1 MITRTLLARICD
13 SSQLADAQKTVA
25 SLLEG
30 LVVEAKFQWALANR
44 WVQVSF
50 SGEDEGI
57 ASNFVAKE
65 VGFSPTCFEDVK
77 RFTTLKGY
85 VVNLEKHKEE
95 LQVDM
100 GIFQPKIVY
109 ATVPLRHLQA
119 QLVDGRKIALKK
131 IVELYGFC
139 EDLPLDIKVVRIDEE
154 AKSTEA
160 ELSAEQVGKYAFWQ
174 ESLLDRLIVIGSSL
188 YDVKKTLNRDGLTRD
203 VINIETL
210 GMFEHVLTCKLGTDA
225 AGLIPK
231 IGRRL
236 KTARFA
242 IFNPKRLREFL
253 EV

>member
-1 MITRTLLARICD
+1 MITRTLLARICG
-13 SSQLADAQKTVA
+13 SSQLADAQKTIA
-25 SLLEG
+25 SWLEG
-30 LVVEAKFQWALANR
+30 LIVETKIQWAFANR

-57 ASNFVAKE
+57 ASNYVAKE
-65 VGFSPTCFEDVK
+65 VGFSPIGFEDVK
-77 RFTTLKGY
+77 RFTTQKGY
-85 VVNLEKHKEE
+85 IANLEKNKEE

-109 ATVPLRHLQA
+109 AIVPLRHLQA
-119 QLVDGRKIALKK
+119 QLVDGGKIALKK

-139 EDLPLDIKVVRIDEE
+139 EDLPLDIKIVRVDEE
-154 AKSTEA
+154 AKSMEA
-160 ELSAEQVGKYAFWQ
+160 ELSVEQVGKYVFWQ

-188 YDVKKTLNRDGLTRD
+188 YDVKKILNREGLTRD

-231 IGRRL
+231 IGRCL
-236 KTARFA
+236 KNARFA
-242 IFNPKRLREFL
+242 VFNPKRLREFL
-253 EV
+253 EA

>member
-13 SSQLADAQKTVA
+13 SRQLADAQKTIVI
-25 SLLEG
+25 LLEG
-30 LVVEAKFQWALANR
+30 LIVEPRIQWAFANR

-57 ASNFVAKE
+57 ASNYVGKE
-65 VGFSPTCFEDVK
+65 VGFSPTSFEDVK
-77 RFTTLKGY
+77 RFTTQKGY
-85 VVNLEKHKEE
+85 VVNLEKNKEE
-95 LQVDM
+95 VQVDM

-109 ATVPLRHLQA
+109 ATVPLRNLQA

-131 IVELYGFC
+131 IAELYGFC
-139 EDLPLDIKVVRIDEE
+139 EDLPLDIKIVRIDEE
-154 AKSTEA
+154 AKSMEA
-160 ELSAEQVGKYAFWQ
+160 ELSAEQVGKYVFWQ
-174 ESLLDRLIVIGSSL
+174 DSLLDRLIVIGSSL
-188 YDVKKTLNRDGLTRD
+188 YDVKKILNRDGLTRD

-236 KTARFA
+236 RTARFA
-242 IFNPKRLREFL
+242 VFNPKRLREFL
-253 EV
+253 EA

>member
-13 SSQLADAQKTVA
+13 SSQLADAQKTIA

-30 LVVEAKFQWALANR
+30 LVVETKIQWVFANR
-44 WVQVSF
+44 WVQLSF

-57 ASNFVAKE
+57 ASNYVAKE
-65 VGFSPTCFEDVK
+65 VGFSPTSFEDVK

-85 VVNLEKHKEE
+85 LVNLEKNKEG

-100 GIFQPKIVY
+100 GIFQPKVVY
-109 ATVPLRHLQA
+109 ATLPLRHLQA

-139 EDLPLDIKVVRIDEE
+139 EDLPLDIKIVRVDEE
-154 AKSTEA
+154 AKSMEA
-160 ELSAEQVGKYAFWQ
+160 ELSPEHVGKYVFWQ

-188 YDVKKTLNRDGLTRD
+188 YDVKRILNRDGLTRD

-210 GMFEHVLTCKLGTDA
+210 GMLEHVLTCKLGTDA
-225 AGLIPK
+225 AGLIPR

-242 IFNPKRLREFL
+242 VFNPKRLKEFL